1 MIWITTL
8 ILLALAAFFIL
19 QGLNEKRQYLA
30 DHDDPD
36 AAAEEG
42 LFMDAVKRVA
52 PAKGD
57 APPALEEED
66 TLFARAARRV
76 QTFDSPV
83 NRLMDKKAEEAKS
96 QTESRFDRMAKS
108 VSQRLDTANKKAEEQ
123 RTAAVEAAP
132 DEDLLTRMSKR
143 VARAEETLGQRLSA
157 ESERGTA
164 SARVRADSEARL
176 DRASAADKSPKQD
189 WLARQAAKIGPRMEA
204 VDERLLRRAK
214 QATDLPPGSSS
225 SS

>member
-57 APPALEEED
+57 A
-66 TLFARAARRV
+66 
-76 QTFDSPV
+76 
-83 NRLMDKKAEEAKS
+83 
-96 QTESRFDRMAKS
+96 FDRMAKS

-157 ESERGTA
+157 KSERGTA